1 MPTIAPVTT
10 SVNVVVVGAGPVG
23 LTAGLLL
30 AREGLTVLIA
40 ERREGTSVH
49 PRATGVNVRSMEI
62 FRGLGLEQAIA
73 EVSLSADGVPF
84 LLVGQSLV
92 GPVRATIESA
102 QYRSATPPDWP
113 SPTRA
118 FWCAQDQLDPLLLE
132 AVTAEPTVDLRLHT
146 ELVDLRD
153 HGEGVTAELR
163 DTTDGNLTT
172 VEADYLIGADGSRS
186 TVRRLLGIGVT
197 GQESIIEELSILFQ
211 ADLPPLLDGR
221 RFLLYRVE
229 NPRVRGV
236 MRPAGASGRWFLG
249 VPDTTDTSVEHC
261 VDLVRA
267 AVGLP
272 DLAVEILAAGTWQ
285 AAAVV
290 ADAFGRGRVFLCG
303 DAAHQHTPGGGFG
316 MNAGIAGAHNLMW
329 KLAGALR
336 GWASRALLDTYQA
349 ERRPVVQLTTRLSIE
364 ALQAGGT
371 RSARTLGVVLGADY
385 DSTAILPDGTQ
396 ALAEADPIA
405 EYRPSARP
413 GQRAPHAWLD
423 AAHTV
428 STLDLF
434 GSGFVL
440 LTGDESMWGPG
451 AATAAAAGIP
461 VRLET
466 ADPAAWARPYGI
478 HREGAVLVR
487 PDGYVAAR
495 WSAAPSRPGATLQEA
510 LHTLTH

>member
-1 MPTIAPVTT
+1 VTT
-10 SVNVVVVGAGPVG
+10 SVDVVVVGAGPVG

-62 FRGLGLEQAIA
+62 FRGLGLEGAIA
-73 EVSLSADGVPF
+73 EASLSADGVPF
-84 LLVGQSLV
+84 LLVGESLV
-92 GPVRATIESA
+92 GPVRATVDSA
-102 QYRSATPPDWP
+102 QYQSATPPDWP

-118 FWCAQDQLDPLLLE
+118 FWCAQDQLDPILLD
-132 AVTAEPTVDLRLHT
+132 AVTAESTVDLRWRT
-146 ELVDLRD
+146 ELVALGD
-153 HGEGVTAELR
+153 HGDGVTAELR
-163 DTTDGNLTT
+163 ETAGGNVDT

-186 TVRRLLGIGVT
+186 TVRQLLGIGVT
-197 GQESIIEELSILFQ
+197 GQESVLEELSILFR
-211 ADLPPLLDGR
+211 AEFDHLLDGR

-249 VPDTTDTSVEHC
+249 VPGTTDTSVDHC

-272 DLAVEILAAGTWQ
+272 ELAVEVLAAGTWQ

-316 MNAGIAGAHNLMW
+316 MNAGIQGAHNLAW
-329 KLAGALR
+329 KLAGVLR
-336 GWASRALLDTYQA
+336 GWASPPLLDTYQS
-349 ERRPVVQLTTRLSIE
+349 ERRPVAGLTTRLSVE
-364 ALQAGGT
+364 ALRAGGT

-385 DSTAILPDGTQ
+385 DSSAILPDGTE
-396 ALAEADPIA
+396 ALARADPVA
-405 EYRPSARP
+405 EYLPSARP

-434 GSGFVL
+434 GIGFVL
-440 LTGDESMWGPG
+440 LTGDASTWRP
-451 AATAAAAGIP
+451 AVATAAAAGIP
-461 VRLET
+461 VRLE
-466 ADPAAWARPYGI
+466 APDPAAWTHTYGVQ
-478 HREGAVLVR
+478 RSGAVLVR

-495 WSAAPSRPGATLQEA
+495 WPAAPDQPEAGLRGA